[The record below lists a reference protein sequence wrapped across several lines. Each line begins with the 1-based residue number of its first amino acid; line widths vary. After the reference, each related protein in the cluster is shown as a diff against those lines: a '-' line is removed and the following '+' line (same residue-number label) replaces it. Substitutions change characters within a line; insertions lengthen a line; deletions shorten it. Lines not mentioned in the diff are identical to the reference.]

1 MTDAGP
7 ANALNPSHRASY
19 ILSDLLD
26 LLYPPPLSP
35 DIITRED
42 VLTRYRLTG
51 LGVPAITALQQAQRI
66 VRTGKD
72 YCQIGLCEFHI
83 GLIYLYWQHCLA
95 AAQQFAEARRQWLFA
110 DEAAS
115 VCLTYFAEGQARH
128 LALHYEPAMSCYL
141 KAEQWLPRLRLTP
154 PSANLDEFIQNVTSK
169 LRGSQEILRDRMWP
183 PDEPERKAEPL
194 PEQQPPAE
202 LPRDESAAAEPVPST
217 PETPA
222 HPSPQTKEGAI
233 PLPRLNIVHEQATP
247 EVSPVDFSSLH
258 DVPLPI
264 PPRET
269 AEPTS
274 FVLPIKEYYKWYQ
287 VENRDGDFLPFVR
300 EGAWILVDTRH
311 YSGRYKPDD
320 LVIIG
325 GNNEELKG
333 NIPLRPYI
341 PPAAFRR
348 IYLSRVQ
355 LPEVPFTRDPQSGRV
370 RLIYN
375 TGQITMDNGN
385 VLGMVLGF
393 WVNPFQVG
401 VETG

>member
-110 DEAAS
+110 DETAS

-128 LALHYEPAMSCYL
+128 LALHYEPAMGCYL

-154 PSANLDEFIQNVTSK
+154 PSANLDEFIQNVISK
-169 LRGSQEILRDRMWP
+169 LRESQEILRDKMWP
-183 PDEPERKAEPL
+183 PDEPERKAETL
-194 PEQQPPAE
+194 PDQQPPAE
-202 LPRDESAAAEPVPST
+202 LPRDESAATAPVPSK
-217 PETPA
+217 PEAPA
-222 HPSPQTKEGAI
+222 HPSPQTAEGAI
-233 PLPRLNIVHEQATP
+233 PLPRLNIVHEPVTP
-247 EVSPVDFSSLH
+247 ELSAAEFSSLH
-258 DVPLPI
+258 DAPLPFV
-264 PPRET
+264 PSET
-269 AEPTS
+269 TEPAS
-274 FVLPIKEYYKWYQ
+274 LVMPIKEYYKWFR
-287 VENRDGDFLPFVR
+287 VVNRQGDAMPSIRKGTWL
-300 EGAWILVDTRH
+300 LVDTQVRDR
-311 YSGRYKPDD
+311 YDRNELILVGRDRD
-320 LVIIG
+320 
-325 GNNEELKG
+325 EEGAIQVK
-333 NIPLRPYI
+333 PYI
-341 PPAAFRR
+341 TQQPTYKRIFLRRVPPAGSF
-348 IYLSRVQ
+348 IID
-355 LPEVPFTRDPQSGRV
+355 ESGRV
-370 RLIYN
+370 IF
-375 TGQITMDNGN
+375 TADIGQTLTPPDYVVGV
-385 VLGMVLGF
+385 VLSL
-393 WVNPFQVG
+393 WLNPFQVG
-401 VETG
+401 VEPG